1 MSDANIGTADRELS
15 TKMLLNNEDSQQEQH
30 GSRTD
35 VSYNVNQGSKNDW
48 YCGVSTIRR
57 LFGLFVF
64 FDALLVFVMWFIYTK
79 VS

>member
-1 MSDANIGTADRELS
+1 MSDANSGTADRELS
-15 TKMLLNNEDSQQEQH
+15 TKMLLNNQDGQGEQH
-30 GSRTD
+30 GSRTG
-35 VSYNVNQGSKNDW
+35 VSHDFSQVSRNDW